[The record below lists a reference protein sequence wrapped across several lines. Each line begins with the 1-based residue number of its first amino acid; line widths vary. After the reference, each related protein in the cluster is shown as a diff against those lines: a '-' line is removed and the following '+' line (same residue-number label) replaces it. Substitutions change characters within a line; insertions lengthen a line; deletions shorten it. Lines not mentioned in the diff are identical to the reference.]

1 MKFRDLYPEY
11 VENWDKV
18 LDLYESIKANPN
30 YTTEQITENAQKQY
44 PELFGINENYS
55 DSDKMTA
62 LKKLYDEMVS
72 NKQN

>member
-1 MKFRDLYPEY
+1 LF
-11 VENWDKV
+11 
-18 LDLYESIKANPN
+18 ESIKANPQ
-30 YTTEQITENAQKQY
+30 YSAEQVTTTAQKAY